1 MRVNPTCQLSERTS
15 LDEDTWLL
23 CIGRWL
29 LWCESESDRESVEC
43 ESGNLIGAQCVV
55 NFSPYSDKKTKYE
68 ISITLATKGATFMSL
83 IF

>member
-1 MRVNPTCQLSERTS
+1 MRVNSTCQLRKRTS

-23 CIGRWL
+23 CIGRWCRP
-29 LWCESESDRESVEC
+29 LWCESESERESVRV
-43 ESGNLIGAQCVV
+43 GNLIGAQCG

-68 ISITLATKGATFMSL
+68 ISITLAAKGVTFMSL